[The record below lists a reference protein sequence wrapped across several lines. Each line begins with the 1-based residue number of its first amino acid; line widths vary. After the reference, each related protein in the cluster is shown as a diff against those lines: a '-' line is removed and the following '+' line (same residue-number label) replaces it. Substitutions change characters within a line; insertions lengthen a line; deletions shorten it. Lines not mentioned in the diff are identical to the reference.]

1 MRSRRTIAVIAVVA
15 IALIVSTGIV
25 LLRETSSPPATGP
38 PRPTVLNERTKND
51 LVRRACSL
59 SPKILVRIWR
69 GFEPAH
75 SPDVTF
81 VPRKPNYWGSF
92 TRVSHTGPWDYLQEV
107 PLVFYGP
114 GRITA
119 SGAPLTDPANVTD
132 VYATLGEVLDVDLPT
147 RPSQVLDEAIA
158 DNDAGP
164 PKLVLVVV
172 WDGVGRN
179 VLDRW
184 PKRWPILAR
193 LEREG
198 TSYLNATV
206 GSSPSVTPATHSSL
220 GTGAYPRDHKM
231 VSIEYRGGDGQ
242 IKVAFEKSNPRQL
255 KLTTF
260 GDEIDQRNDNQSIV
274 GLLGWSVGGT
284 PVEGPGAWTTNHLG
298 MLGKGKTIEDGD
310 RDEEALIGDTGNI
323 TGNPKFYSFPSYLE
337 DFGGLE
343 EHAEELDRADGKADG
358 LWLGHDILGAHDNP
372 AWVRYQLDVLKR
384 MIRRSGYGLDDTTDV
399 LLTNFKMTDIAGHS
413 YSADSREIAETLEAQ
428 DEALGEL
435 LDVLDARVRDYAV
448 VVTADHGHT
457 PDPMKTGAW
466 PIDPDELMADVDG
479 YFDAPAGS
487 SLVQGSEPVGLYID
501 RAVGRSL
508 DVDAVDVARFLSDYT
523 IRENWPAGEDLPEGY
538 RNRGSERVMSAA
550 FADEQLTDV
559 MKCKFGSETPPPD
572 LHA

>member
-1 MRSRRTIAVIAVVA
+1 MRSRRKIAVIAVVA
-15 IALIVSTGIV
+15 IALIVTTGIV
-25 LLRETSSPPATGP
+25 LLRDTSSPPMTAP
-38 PRPTVLNERTKND
+38 PRTTVLNERTRND

-59 SPKILVRIWR
+59 SPQILVRIWR
-69 GFEPAH
+69 GFAPAH

-119 SGAPLTDPANVTD
+119 SDEPLTDPANITD
-132 VYATLGEVLDVDLPT
+132 VYATLGEILDVELPSRT
-147 RPSQVLDEAIA
+147 SQVLDSAIA
-158 DNDAGP
+158 DNDAKP
-164 PKLVLVVV
+164 PKLVVVVV
-172 WDGVGRN
+172 WDGVGRG
-179 VLDRW
+179 VLERW
-184 PKRWPILAR
+184 PNRWPNLAR

-220 GTGAYPRDHKM
+220 GTGAFPREHK
-231 VSIEYRGGDGQ
+231 VVTIEYRGADGEMHN
-242 IKVAFEKSNPRQL
+242 AFEKSNPRQL

-274 GLLGWSVGGT
+274 GMLGWSVGGS

-298 MLGKGKTIEDGD
+298 MLGGGRTVDGGD
-310 RDEEALIGDTGNI
+310 ADEEVLIGDTGNI
-323 TGNPKFYSFPSYLE
+323 TGNPKFYSFPGYLE

-343 EHAEELDRADGKADG
+343 EHAEELDREDGKADG

-372 AWVRYQLDVLKR
+372 AWVGYQLDVLTR

-399 LLTNFKMTDIAGHS
+399 LLTNFKMTDIAGHT

-435 LDVLDARVRDYAV
+435 LDVLDARVRDYAL

-457 PDPMKTGAW
+457 PDPLKTGAW
-466 PIDPDELMADVDG
+466 PIDPEELIADIER
-479 YFDAPAGS
+479 YFEIPEGS
-487 SLVQGSEPVGLYID
+487 SLVEGSEPVGLYLD
-501 RAVGRSL
+501 RAVVRSTN
-508 DVDAVDVARFLSDYT
+508 VDAVDVAKFLSDYT
-523 IRENWPAGEDLPEGY
+523 IRENWPAGEQLPEGY
-538 RNRGSERVMSAA
+538 RKRGSERVMSAA
-550 FADEQLTDV
+550 FADEQLPDV

-572 LHA
+572 LDA